1 MPEQP
6 VPEQP
11 VPDPTDDVTDGAP
24 VRAGDVDEAT
34 RVEILSRGEL
44 EIRGRLVDASNATLL
59 ATVTLDGVS
68 APCVYKPVAGERPLW
83 DFPSRTLAR
92 REVAAYVLSAGAG
105 LDVVP
110 VTVLRDGPYGTG
122 SVQWWV
128 DEGLVDE
135 DGDPVSGEPGA
146 GLVDV
151 VPPQDLPAGWRRIL
165 DAEGIDGSPVVLA
178 HADDPAL
185 RRMALF
191 DAVANNADR
200 KGGHVVRDA
209 VGGVYGVDH
218 GLTFNVDDKLRTVL
232 WGWAGER
239 LPGQDRE
246 LLAVLVKDLEGDGPV
261 RGALEDLLAV
271 DEVDRTA
278 HRARELLSAGRYP
291 RPTYG
296 RPPIPWPAF

>member
-1 MPEQP
+1 MP
-6 VPEQP
+6 
-11 VPDPTDDVTDGAP
+11 DAADDVTDAQP
-24 VRAGDVDEAT
+24 VPAGDVDEAT

-128 DEGLVDE
+128 DEGLVDD

-191 DAVANNADR
+191 DVVANNADR
-200 KGGHVVRDA
+200 KGGHVVRDGA
-209 VGGVYGVDH
+209 GGVYGVDH

-246 LLAVLVKDLEGDGPV
+246 LLAVLVRDLEGGGEV
-261 RGALEDLLAV
+261 RAALEDLLAV

-278 HRARELLSAGRYP
+278 HRARELLSGGRYP